1 MGDEIE
7 MTRRN
12 IATNAN
18 PERNRR
24 PRVQVNPL
32 EEDAP
37 PNREPFD
44 PLTILVPVTD
54 AILILFGVII
64 AISCVMSLCTGIL
77 GLLRMHDVISE
88 FLFYNYIIIS
98 ARYLFCKY
106 VQFHPELCP
115 LWV

>member
-7 MTRRN
+7 MTRQN
-12 IATNAN
+12 TATNAN

-54 AILILFGVII
+54 AILISLAVII
-64 AISCVMSLCTGIL
+64 ALSCVISLCTGVL
-77 GLLRMHDVISE
+77 GFLRMYDIVSE
-88 FLFYNYIIIS
+88 
-98 ARYLFCKY
+98 RTMGGLFCKY
-106 VQFHPELCP
+106 VMFYPELCI
-115 LWV
+115 LWA

>member
-1 MGDEIE
+1 MGRNRR
-7 MTRRN
+7 TRRN
-12 IATNAN
+12 TASNAN

-54 AILILFGVII
+54 AVLISFGVITV
-64 AISCVMSLCTGIL
+64 ISCVMSLCTGIL
-77 GLLRMHDVISE
+77 GFLRMYDVISE
-88 FLFYNYIIIS
+88 RTLG
-98 ARYLFCKY
+98 AVFCKY
-106 VQFHPELCP
+106 VKFHPELCS
-115 LWV
+115 LWA